1 MAPSN
6 GETTSMATS
15 SHATITPEE
24 QSMPQQKARVGPS
37 AGPPARRPTTGT
49 PSARRRII
57 DVEAALQEQLQDD
70 RYIEMRADMG
80 AQYVE
85 NLQIP
90 NYGDLWIPGY
100 RVITEALAK
109 EYGLQAAYEDDPFS
123 ELPLD
128 EPQPESGAV
137 DGNLIVSFVDGV
149 TGQQKNDVLNC
160 CLLAQL
166 AANFRF
172 NREENPVPWT
182 RFYGSVLENVG
193 WVVPQ
198 FQFRRLQSN
207 QARFTMDAA
216 ILRFLTDLL
225 TQNEKDTVQAAI
237 DAVKALQDGDRRLR
251 IFERNSVEEKV
262 GNFQVDSVGVSAT
275 GVLSMKI
282 GAFGFKTS
290 ERVTKVLWF
299 SFGGA
304 STSMEVT
311 KTTLVLN
318 EQVHERLRDAILNK
332 LGSRGLEYIGG
343 LPLAD

>member
-1 MAPSN
+1 MN
-6 GETTSMATS
+6 ATNQ
-15 SHATITPEE
+15 ATITPEE
-24 QSMPQQKARVGPS
+24 QTMPQQRARVGPGAAPPVRRS
-37 AGPPARRPTTGT
+37 GATARAGRGIVDA
-49 PSARRRII
+49 
-57 DVEAALQEQLQDD
+57 EAALQEQLRDD
-70 RYIEMRADMG
+70 RYTDMRADMG

-100 RVITEALAK
+100 RVITESLAK

-123 ELPLD
+123 ELPLE
-128 EPQPESGAV
+128 EPQPATGAV
-137 DGNLIVSFVDGV
+137 DGNIIASFVDGV

-166 AANFRF
+166 AANFKF
-172 NREENPVPWT
+172 SREENPVEWT
-182 RFYGSVLENVG
+182 RFYANVLENVG

-198 FQFRRLQSN
+198 FQFRSLRSN
-207 QARFTMDAA
+207 QTRFTMDAA

-237 DAVKALQDGDRRLR
+237 EAVKALQDGDRRLR
-251 IFERNSVEEKV
+251 IFERNSVEEKA

-275 GVLSMKI
+275 GVLSMKL

-299 SFGGA
+299 SFSGGN
-304 STSMEVT
+304 STMMQVT

-332 LGSRGLEYIGG
+332 LGNRGLEYIGG